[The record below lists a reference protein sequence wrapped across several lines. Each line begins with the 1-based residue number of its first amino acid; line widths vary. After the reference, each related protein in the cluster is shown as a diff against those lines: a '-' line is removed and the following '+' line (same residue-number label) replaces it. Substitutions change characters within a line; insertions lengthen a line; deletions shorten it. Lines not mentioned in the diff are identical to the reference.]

1 MANEESKS
9 CKLSE
14 FEQITN
20 SPNGNIDQCSKTW
33 TGVLA
38 MLIRKIVIDN
48 HDFVNVDKMPLEKTT
63 YPQLVELIT
72 DRLTN
77 NNPNMSNGDLASLKS
92 TMIKQISNNVVS
104 IKILGEFLSLLEPE
118 FVDFTITLGRK
129 SGTIKSYT
137 IHIGSSDTKQL
148 KRYTENYYKQNPQ
161 IHANKIEI
169 VNETVLSK
177 VRKAENA

>member
-20 SPNGNIDQCSKTW
+20 SVNGNIDQCSKTW
-33 TGVLA
+33 TGALA
-38 MLIRKIVIDN
+38 MLLRKIVVDN
-48 HDFVNVDKMPLEKTT
+48 HDFVNVDNLPLEKTT

-72 DRLTN
+72 DTLMS
-77 NNPNMSNGDLASLKS
+77 NNPNMSNGDLASLRS

-104 IKILGEFLSLLEPE
+104 IKILGGFLSLLDPE
-118 FVDFTITLGRK
+118 FIDFTITLGRK

-137 IHIGSSDTKQL
+137 VHIGSQATKQK
-148 KRYTENYYKQNPQ
+148 KRYSENYYNQNPQ
-161 IHANKIEI
+161 IHANKVEI
-169 VNETVLSK
+169 VNETAISK
-177 VRKAENA
+177 VRKAEDD